1 MISVTPHYLILD
13 KAISEILEIL
23 KDLRYKKNP
32 NPQYIIVAAL
42 TNFDVSMI
50 MKISMLKKWN
60 NAVQLYFHSWIYN
73 VCVRLIFVS
82 QVVIPWY
89 SPISIKALFWIKPF
103 IPDIELSQID
113 VSMVHLFNLPCEMF
127 CLM

>member
-50 MKISMLKKWN
+50 MKILMLKK
-60 NAVQLYFHSWIYN
+60 
-73 VCVRLIFVS
+73 
-82 QVVIPWY
+82 
-89 SPISIKALFWIKPF
+89 
-103 IPDIELSQID
+103 
-113 VSMVHLFNLPCEMF
+113 
-127 CLM
+127 